1 MPATIV
7 RRRPALRRRARNP
20 QIVRCTELVPIA
32 AAREVVDE
40 ASRWL
45 GVLLPSRYAVR
56 LAYRAH
62 IIYANSPSFRRILD
76 RPGLAARDNLYVF
89 LRHWLAAR
97 LYADRPDLFRRLP
110 DGYRTGEPLPADSVP
125 LSPEARQLCSF

>member
-7 RRRPALRRRARNP
+7 RRRARNP
-20 QIVRCTELVPIA
+20 QIIPGTQLVPFA

-45 GVLLPSRYAVR
+45 GVTLPSRYAFR
-56 LAYRAH
+56 LASHAH
-62 IIYANSPSFRRILD
+62 VIYANSPSFRRALAPRGD
-76 RPGLAARDNLYVF
+76 AARDRLYVY

-97 LYADRPDLFRRLP
+97 LHVERPALFRRLP
-110 DGYRTGEPLPADSVP
+110 GGYCTGEPLPTASAT

>member
-1 MPATIV
+1 MPTAAV
-7 RRRPALRRRARNP
+7 RRRARNP
-20 QIVRCTELVPIA
+20 QIIPCTQLVPLA

-45 GVLLPSRYAVR
+45 GVTLPSRYAVR
-56 LAYRAH
+56 LASHAH
-62 IIYANSPSFRRILD
+62 IVYANSPSFRRIL
-76 RPGLAARDNLYVF
+76 RGPGEAARHRLYVF

-97 LYADRPDLFRRLP
+97 LHADRPELLRRLP
-110 DGYRTGEPLPADSVP
+110 VGYRTGEPLPAGSAP